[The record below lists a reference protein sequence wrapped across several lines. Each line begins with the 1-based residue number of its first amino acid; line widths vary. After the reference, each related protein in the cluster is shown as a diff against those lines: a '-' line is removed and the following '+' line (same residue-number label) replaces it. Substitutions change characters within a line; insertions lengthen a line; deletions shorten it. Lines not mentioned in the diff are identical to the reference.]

1 MIQQRNFEEFEKLI
15 SVFEKSTRSNNIKN
29 FKRLIPTIDSLE
41 ELFLSSYQN
50 RKKEGIYYT
59 KKEITQF
66 MVTEALIFNIN
77 EKLKLF
83 SKNAK
88 KIGKISEINNFTLNS
103 QQKIQ
108 EILLNITICDPAC
121 GSGNFLIIAA
131 ENLYKLIRKL
141 NFEPQNS
148 DIKIKIL
155 KNLYGYDTNEYAI
168 KLCTIKLLAWYFD
181 GYNSSFSKILPI
193 LQANLRI
200 ENIILNSNFK
210 KYDIIIGNPPY
221 GNILNQ
227 NEKLS
232 LKKED
237 IFYHDIYC
245 AFLLKSLDLSNEF
258 IVFLVPKSFLLRQ
271 SYVKFRN
278 SLLSKANILRIFD
291 IGSKI
296 FKNATN
302 EVQIIFY
309 GNKNHENRDLQIYTY
324 PKKKIITYKNQ
335 NTDLLRICFNLKC
348 PYCIKSKKLYFYTFN
363 KHCPQCG
370 FETIP
375 LNRIRIKVD
384 NITSQ
389 IINKIERNGNLNYL
403 NHLRFPK
410 MIRGEEDKGL
420 KHLRKILKNNS
431 KNSCLFISARNDLK
445 YYYLTK
451 TKSLNIK
458 EIDSNLLKGNNYE
471 YYLKPKLLI
480 KHNNIIPEAIY
491 TEEDVC
497 FTSSIY
503 SLLHDDLEELKYLC
517 ALINSAIIQFYCI
530 YGINNQ
536 KDTTINLNQYMIRHL
551 PFRNS
556 NQEVKSKIAFKVDKI
571 LENLRVNNG
580 QLDIRTNHLLKE
592 IDEFIFSLYS
602 ITDDDKSMILNNL
615 RKQIKYFSN
624 LYGEKTL

>member
-1 MIQQRNFEEFEKLI
+1 MIQQKNFEEFEKLL
-15 SVFEKSTRSNNIKN
+15 SLFEKSTRSNNIKN
-29 FKRLIPTIDSLE
+29 FKKLIPTIDSLE
-41 ELFLSSYQN
+41 ELFLSSYYN

-66 MVTEALIFNIN
+66 MVSEAIIFVIN
-77 EKLKLF
+77 EKLKEN

-88 KIGKISEINNFTLNS
+88 KIKKIYDINNLTLDS
-103 QQKIQ
+103 QQKIHK
-108 EILLNITICDPAC
+108 ILSNITICDPAC

-131 ENLYKLIRKL
+131 ECLYELIRKL
-141 NFEPQNS
+141 NFEPQIS

-155 KNLYGYDTNEYAI
+155 KNLYGYDINEYAI
-168 KLCTIKLLAWYFD
+168 KLCMIKLLAWYFD
-181 GYNSSFSKILPI
+181 ESNSSFSEILPT
-193 LQANLRI
+193 LQSNLRI
-200 ENIILNSNFK
+200 ENIILNSNYN

-227 NEKLS
+227 NEKTS

-258 IVFLVPKSFLLRQ
+258 IVFIVPKSFLLRQ
-271 SYVKFRN
+271 GYVKFRN
-278 SLLSKANILRIFD
+278 RLLSKVNILKIFD
-291 IGSKI
+291 MGSKI

-309 GNKNHENRDLQIYTY
+309 RIKNHENRDLQIYTY

-335 NTDLLRICFNLKC
+335 ITDLLRICFNLKC

-363 KHCPQCG
+363 KQCPHCG

-384 NITSQ
+384 DITSQ
-389 IINKIERNGNLNYL
+389 IINKIEKNGNLNYL
-403 NHLRFPK
+403 NHLSFPK
-410 MIRGEEDKGL
+410 MIRGEEDNGL
-420 KHLRKILKNNS
+420 KHVRKMLKNNS
-431 KNSCLFISARNDLK
+431 QNSCVFISARNDFK

-451 TKSLNIK
+451 TKSFNIK
-458 EIDSNLLKGNNYE
+458 EIDSKLLKGNNYE

-480 KHNNIIPEAIY
+480 KHNNITPEAIY

-503 SLLHDDLEELKYLC
+503 SLLYDDLKELKYLC
-517 ALINSAIIQFYCI
+517 ALINSALIQFYCI

-551 PFRNS
+551 PFQNS
-556 NQEVKSKIAFKVDKI
+556 NKNAKSEIALKVQNI
-571 LENLRVNNG
+571 IENLQMANG
-580 QLDIRTNHLLKE
+580 KFDPLTNRILKE
-592 IDEFIFSLYS
+592 IDDFIFSLYS
-602 ITDDDKSMILNNL
+602 ITDDEKNIILNNL
-615 RKQIKYFSN
+615 KKQVKHFESVYKEI
-624 LYGEKTL
+624 